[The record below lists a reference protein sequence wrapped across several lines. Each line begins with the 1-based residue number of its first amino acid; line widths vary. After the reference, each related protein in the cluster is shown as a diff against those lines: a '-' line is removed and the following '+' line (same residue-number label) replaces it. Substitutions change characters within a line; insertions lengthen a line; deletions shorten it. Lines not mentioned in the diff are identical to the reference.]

1 MRLEQKHIDFMNDCS
16 GGTTVWSYEDAKIA
30 GKILNFDPSFL
41 HFIWDLDDMGKY
53 DPMVR
58 ELTGEERLPYFG
70 CVLTHD
76 GFAYIDRWEEENK

>member
-1 MRLEQKHIDFMNDCS
+1 
-16 GGTTVWSYEDAKIA
+16 
-30 GKILNFDPSFL
+30 
-41 HFIWDLDDMGKY
+41 MGKY